1 VHAQRLSGPTPT
13 LAPVDALLDPAAP
26 PAPLLDSAL
35 VVTFGG
41 ACGTVSTPHAIGTRT
56 AEASPSDAAIP
67 PRTRAVGRARF
78 THRSYHD
85 PPRSNETAM
94 TKQATGDAKP
104 GAGHGGGL
112 DTNPAAQARIAELAE
127 RVERYRAAYYK
138 GHPEISDAAFDAL
151 EDELRDLDPT
161 HPVLAR
167 VGSAELVSEW
177 QKARHE
183 IPMGSL
189 NKAVSEEELRA
200 WLTRCDELL
209 ADDKHAAIGGDLF
222 VAEKLDGISIEV
234 IYRDGKMVDA
244 ITRGDGDFGERI
256 TTNVAR
262 MKGVPSKIKD
272 RHSMSVR
279 GEIIVRISDLKK
291 HFPGVTS
298 PRNMAAGASKRFD
311 GSGAEHCTVLFYDV
325 ADHLNFPTEVEKFA
339 FLRTLGFATPRTA
352 HGTIDDAIAL
362 YKSYIADV
370 RASLDYEIDGLVVYA
385 NSLHAQALLGEVNHR
400 PRGAVA
406 LKFASPAKVTTVL
419 EIRWDTGAS
428 GRVTPVAIV
437 APVELAGAV
446 VQRASLH
453 NAANVRALGI
463 SVGDEALVSRR
474 NDVIPYVEEVV
485 ERRGTPAE
493 PPTRCPVCDSTLSIE
508 GEYLVCRNNSC
519 RAVVE
524 GRIQNWISAIGA
536 LEWGDKLVEQLVA
549 AGLVKEPADL
559 YKLTVKDIASL
570 DRRGEKSATKCLEQL
585 KSRLPLTLPVFIAA
599 LGMDSFALQTAK
611 LLVAAG
617 FNTLSK
623 MLAAPEDQLAGIMG
637 LGPLKAASIV
647 RGLKSREDEIHRLLA
662 AGIVPVTPQEGGVL
676 AGLSFCFTGAS
687 TLTRPELTRLV
698 ESKGGRVLA
707 AVTKEL
713 QFLVIADQA
722 STSSKAVKARK
733 LGTKLITEEQ
743 MMAMIADREAQP
755 QAT

>member
-1 VHAQRLSGPTPT
+1 
-13 LAPVDALLDPAAP
+13 
-26 PAPLLDSAL
+26 
-35 VVTFGG
+35 
-41 ACGTVSTPHAIGTRT
+41 
-56 AEASPSDAAIP
+56 
-67 PRTRAVGRARF
+67 
-78 THRSYHD
+78 
-85 PPRSNETAM
+85 M
-94 TKQATGDAKP
+94 TKQGTGDVKSRASF
-104 GAGHGGGL
+104 AGGI
-112 DTNPAAQARIAELAE
+112 DVDPATRARIDELAE
-127 RVERYRAAYYK
+127 RVERHRAAYYK
-138 GHPEISDAAFDAL
+138 GTPEISDAAFDAI
-151 EDELRDLDPT
+151 EDELRELDPT
-161 HPVLAR
+161 HPVLAK

-177 QKARHE
+177 HKARHE

-189 NKAVSEEELRA
+189 NKAVSENELRA

-209 ADDKHAAIGGDLF
+209 AQDQVGSIASDLF

-234 IYRDGKMVDA
+234 IYRDGKLVDA
-244 ITRGDGDFGERI
+244 ITRGDGEWGERI
-256 TTNVAR
+256 TSNVAR
-262 MKGVPSKIKD
+262 MKGVPARIKD

-279 GEIIVRISDLKK
+279 GEIIVRVSDLKK
-291 HFPGVTS
+291 YFPGVTS
-298 PRNMAAGASKRFD
+298 PRNMAAGASKRLD
-311 GSGAEHCTVLFYDV
+311 GQGAEHCTVLFYDV
-325 ADHLNFPTEVEKFA
+325 ADHLNLPTEVEKFA
-339 FLRTLGFATPRTA
+339 FLRSLGFATPRTA
-352 HGTIDDAIAL
+352 HGSIDDVLAL
-362 YKSYIADV
+362 HQRYVDSV
-370 RASLDYEIDGLVVYA
+370 RSSLDYEIDGLVVYA
-385 NSLHAQALLGEVNHR
+385 NSLHAQALVGEVNHR

-406 LKFASPAKVTTVL
+406 FKFASPAKVTTVL
-419 EIRWDTGAS
+419 EIRWDTGPS
-428 GRVTPVAIV
+428 GRVVPLAVV

-463 SVGDEALVSRR
+463 GVGDEVLVSRR

-485 ERRGTPAE
+485 EKRGPASV
-493 PPTRCPVCDSTLSIE
+493 PPSSCNVCGSTLSIE
-508 GEYLVCRNNSC
+508 GEYLVCRNNAC
-519 RAVVE
+519 RAIVE
-524 GRIQNWISAIGA
+524 GRIENWITAVGA
-536 LEWGDKLVEQLVA
+536 LEWGERLVAQLVA
-549 AGLVKEPADL
+549 ADLVKEPADL

-623 MLAAPEDQLAGIMG
+623 MQAASEEQLAAIPG

-647 RGLKSREDEIHRLLA
+647 RGLRSREEEIQRLLA

-676 AGLSFCFTGAS
+676 AGMSFCFTGSS
-687 TLTRPELTRLV
+687 TLSRPELTRLV

-733 LGTKLITEEQ
+733 LGTKLITEEEL
-743 MMAMIADREAQP
+743 MATIAEREARP
-755 QAT
+755 TEA

>member
-1 VHAQRLSGPTPT
+1 MVR
-13 LAPVDALLDPAAP
+13 
-26 PAPLLDSAL
+26 
-35 VVTFGG
+35 
-41 ACGTVSTPHAIGTRT
+41 R
-56 AEASPSDAAIP
+56 ASPDA
-67 PRTRAVGRARF
+67 
-78 THRSYHD
+78 SYHD
-85 PPRSNETAM
+85 PTRSSETAM
-94 TKQATGDAKP
+94 SKQATGEAKAKADW
-104 GAGHGGGL
+104 AGGI
-112 DTNPAAQARIAELAE
+112 DVDPATRARIDELAG
-127 RVERYRAAYYK
+127 RVERYRASYYK
-138 GHPEISDAAFDAL
+138 GHPAISDAAFDAL

-161 HPVLAR
+161 HLVLAK
-167 VGSAELVSEW
+167 VGSGELVSEW

-189 NKAVSEEELRA
+189 NKAVSEDELRA
-200 WLTRCDELL
+200 WLARCDELL
-209 ADDKHAAIGGDLF
+209 AKDGVGAIGADLF

-244 ITRGDGDFGERI
+244 ITRGDGEWGERI
-256 TTNVAR
+256 TANVAR
-262 MKGVPSKIKD
+262 MKGVPAKIKD

-279 GEIIVRISDLKK
+279 GEIILRISDLKK

-325 ADHLNFPTEVEKFA
+325 ADHLNFPSETEKFA

-352 HGTIDDAIAL
+352 HGGIDDALAL
-362 YKSYIADV
+362 YKRYAADV
-370 RASLDYEIDGLVVYA
+370 RASLDYEIDGLVIYA

-406 LKFASPAKVTTVL
+406 FKFASPAKVTTVL
-419 EIRWDTGAS
+419 DIRWDTGAS

-437 APVELAGAV
+437 APVELAGAM

-493 PPTRCPVCDSTLSIE
+493 PPTRCPVCDATLSIE
-508 GEYLVCRNNSC
+508 GEYLVCRNNAC

-524 GRIQNWISAIGA
+524 GRIQNWISAVGA
-536 LEWGDKLVEQLVA
+536 LEWGDKLVEQLVEA
-549 AGLVKEPADL
+549 KLVKEPADL

-570 DRRGEKSATKCLEQL
+570 DRRGEKSATKCLDQL
-585 KSRLPLTLPVFIAA
+585 KSRLPITLPVFIAA

-617 FNTLSK
+617 FNTIEK
-623 MLAAPEDQLAGIMG
+623 MLAATQDQLAGISG

-647 RGLKSREDEIHRLLA
+647 RGLKAREDEIHRLLA
-662 AGIVPVTPQEGGVL
+662 AGIVPVLPQEEGAL
-676 AGLSFCFTGAS
+676 AGMSLCFTGSS
-687 TLTRPELTRLV
+687 TLSRPELTRLV

-713 QFLVIADQA
+713 QYLVIADPA

-733 LGTKLITEEQ
+733 LGTKLITEEEL
-743 MMAMIADREAQP
+743 MAMIAEREARP
-755 QAT
+755 TEN